1 MNKKLSII
9 EVFAI
14 ILGAIIGWGA
24 FMLPGSKFL
33 KSAGVINTFIGLLLG
48 SICIIIIER
57 SYHMMMK
64 DTCEEGGEFSYVYN
78 KLGKNHGFIVGWFLS
93 LAYLTMIPLNASALP
108 LVINKLFKGALDFGY
123 LYTVAGDSIYIGE
136 VIVSCIAIFLFMLI
150 NLKGIKETGRVQTY
164 IILLLVICVIFVFFG
179 MTYTAGTQ
187 TLFNS
192 YVYNYE
198 FDLNQILQ
206 VFAITP
212 FLYVGFDAVPQLA
225 TNFGFDNKKASIL
238 AIVSLLVG
246 MMIYNVLNIATAIAF
261 TPAEATSLEWALGSG
276 VIKYIGRTGFL
287 VLVLALGAAVS
298 SGINGFMVCSTKLIG
313 AMGKKQVIPYS
324 FSKKNKNGELG
335 KSIVFVSIISFIA
348 VMFGREVIIWIVD
361 MSSLGAAIAYFYVCI
376 VTFMK
381 QKEISKKIISFLG
394 LASSILFIILLL
406 APFSPARLSIESLMA
421 LLIWSFL
428 GMIFWYKN
436 KV

>member
-14 ILGAIIGWGA
+14 ILGGIIGWGA

-33 KSAGVINTFIGLLLG
+33 KTAGVINTLIGLLLG
-48 SICIIIIER
+48 AICIIIIER
-57 SYHMMMK
+57 SYHMMMQ

-108 LVINKLFKGALDFGY
+108 LVVNKLFKGALDFGY
-123 LYTVAGDSIYIGE
+123 LYTIAGDSVYIGE
-136 VIVSCIAIFLFMLI
+136 IMVSCIAIIIFMLI

-164 IILLLVICVIFVFFG
+164 IILLLVACVGIVFFG
-179 MTYTAGTQ
+179 MIYTGGTK
-187 TLFNS
+187 TLLDN
-192 YVYNYE
+192 YVYNYR
-198 FDLNQILQ
+198 FDLKQISQ

-238 AIVSLLVG
+238 AVVSLLVG
-246 MMIYNVLNIATAIAF
+246 MMIYNILNISTAIAF
-261 TPAEATSLEWALGSG
+261 TPEQASSLEWALGTG
-276 VIKYIGRTGFL
+276 VFNYIGKAGFL
-287 VLVLALGAAVS
+287 VLVIALGASVS
-298 SGINGFMVCSTKLIG
+298 SGINGFMICSTKLIG
-313 AMGKKQVIPYS
+313 AMGKKEVIPS
-324 FSKKNKNGELG
+324 IFSKKNKNGELG

-376 VTFMK
+376 VTFIK
-381 QKEISKKIISFLG
+381 QERFIKKIIALLG
-394 LASSILFIILLL
+394 VTSSLLFIFLLL
-406 APFSPARLSIESLMA
+406 APFSPARLSIQSLIA
-421 LLIWSFL
+421 LMIWSVL
-428 GMIFWYKN
+428 GIIFWYKN